1 MKITPKVRNNI
12 CLTSHP
18 EGCAALVEQQ
28 IERVRV
34 RGRLEG
40 PRRALII
47 GSSNGYGLSSRNV
60 LAFGAD
66 AETLGI
72 FYEKPATETS
82 TGTAGWYNTVAFMR
96 QAANEGIGSW
106 NINGDAFTDE
116 VRAQAA
122 DCTSDP
128 VLPR

>member
-47 GSSNGYGLSSRNV
+47 GSSLIVLSQVPPKWAEIPVIGLVGFVAAGVMAFV
-60 LAFGAD
+60 LLVSIIRHGR
-66 AETLGI
+66 
-72 FYEKPATETS
+72 
-82 TGTAGWYNTVAFMR
+82 M
-96 QAANEGIGSW
+96 
-106 NINGDAFTDE
+106 
-116 VRAQAA
+116 
-122 DCTSDP
+122 
-128 VLPR
+128 